1 MPISAALELAGQPG
15 YETGRMT
22 SKAPGPF
29 VSVLASAA
37 VPNPILR
44 PLELDGYLTGI
55 LLTPHISPRQ
65 WIPGIWE
72 ADRPS
77 YENDDQ
83 FVELVMSAIARQK
96 EIAADLTQ
104 GAAAFRGSLVGHK
117 AGNYDQ
123 LRIWVR
129 GLRKAIRVDP
139 DYWSDLMDDDLTREL
154 VAVFTGFMEAD
165 EPLEE
170 REDAADLRQKHADML
185 SGALVLL
192 RELAVLQEEAL
203 DGPTPIRSLKIGR
216 NKPCPCGSGKKY
228 KRCCAD

>member
-1 MPISAALELAGQPG
+1 
-15 YETGRMT
+15 MT

-37 VPNPILR
+37 VPTPILR

-55 LLTPHISPRQ
+55 LLTPNPSPRQ

-72 ADRPS
+72 TDRPS
-77 YENDDQ
+77 YDSDDQ

-104 GAAAFRGSLVGHK
+104 GAAAFRESLVEHST
-117 AGNYDQ
+117 GNYDQ

-129 GLRKAIRVDP
+129 GLRKAIRLDP
-139 DYWSDLMDDDLTREL
+139 DYWSDLMDDDLTRDL
-154 VAVFTGFMEAD
+154 VAVFTGFMD
-165 EPLEE
+165 PVEPFEE
-170 REDAADLRQKHADML
+170 REDTADLRAKHADML
-185 SGALVLL
+185 PGAVVLL

-216 NKPCPCGSGKKY
+216 NEPCPCGSGKKY